1 MTVSMAKKV
10 GWGQMV
16 KGFEYSTKWIDLCFR
31 GATVADLGSGLLIQR
46 HGFLCWIALM
56 PPNTSGHHTGFD

>member
-1 MTVSMAKKV
+1 
-10 GWGQMV
+10 MV